1 MLIFVG
7 TFFLMNLNLAI
18 IRTKF
23 DEASKEVP
31 APETIKI
38 KDNEV
43 THDLKKFKEWGIFI
57 NDGKEEINAN

>member
-23 DEASKEVP
+23 DEASKEIP
-31 APETIKI
+31 GPETIKI
-38 KDNEV
+38 KESEI
-43 THDLKKFKEWGIFI
+43 THDLKKFKEWGIYVS
-57 NDGKEEINAN
+57 

>member
-43 THDLKKFKEWGIFI
+43 THDLKKFKEWGIYLS
-57 NDGKEEINAN
+57 